1 VICYFEEKI
10 MSVSQRE
17 REKNRKKEAGI
28 TGAEEPNQ
36 KNKSQASFGNEKRK
50 RENRLRVKF
59 RFSVL
64 DVM

>member
-17 REKNRKKEAGI
+17 REKNGKKEAGI
-28 TGAEEPNQ
+28 TGAEKPNQ

-50 RENRLRVKF
+50 RENSF
-59 RFSVL
+59 
-64 DVM
+64 